1 MLALF
6 RGDQFE
12 VLLDAQDDQQLA
24 DQVKQQDEQGDRE
37 EQVEVGAKVSL
48 VGAEIFGLDD
58 KADALRQRAQ
68 QRQHRQGVGVGTELE
83 QRQQPSAHRIGAD
96 DGADGRDHAQADHV
110 GAQVQLRLDEG
121 GQRQQLAADLDVAGG
136 KREVERQRK
145 ENDHRR
151 DADEQAGLDAAHV
164 VQDGLLILG
173 GGVVLNLLALLR
185 KFFRNGNLGGSKAGG
200 MWLLLCL
207 LRALAAEQV
216 GLFVLPGGLALLLRL
231 LAILV

>member
-1 MLALF
+1 M
-6 RGDQFE
+6 
-12 VLLDAQDDQQLA
+12 
-24 DQVKQQDEQGDRE
+24 
-37 EQVEVGAKVSL
+37 
-48 VGAEIFGLDD
+48 
-58 KADALRQRAQ
+58 
-68 QRQHRQGVGVGTELE
+68 
-83 QRQQPSAHRIGAD
+83 
-96 DGADGRDHAQADHV
+96 
-110 GAQVQLRLDEG
+110 QLRLDEG

-185 KFFRNGNLGGSKAGG
+185 KFFRNGNFGRKQGGGG
-200 MWLLLCL
+200 VWLFLCL

-216 GLFVLPGGLALLLRL
+216 GLFVLPGGLVLLLRL